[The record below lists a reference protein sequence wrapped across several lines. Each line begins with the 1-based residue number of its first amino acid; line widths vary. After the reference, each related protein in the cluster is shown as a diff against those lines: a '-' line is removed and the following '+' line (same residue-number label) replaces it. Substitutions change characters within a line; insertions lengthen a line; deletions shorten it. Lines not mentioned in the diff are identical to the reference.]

1 MAIFDY
7 KGQDARTLISDAW
20 TLATYTSGTATVGA
34 LYNIPGAIL
43 GEGNSFSLPKGWRE
57 INASELDVDN
67 SRLDITGSFTGG
79 GVFGAQARVFGQYDS
94 SGQLTKMAFSIAG
107 TNSPIDL
114 IGWPAMI
121 DNSYINGFDY
131 LLDAIKDYAV
141 AKNLS
146 GKDVL
151 VTGYSQGGA
160 VTNGM
165 FLTKDTLADGFF
177 KDSDYFGME
186 SPKVGNDSG
195 IFNFGFEND
204 VVHRL
209 IGEETN
215 LGSAAI
221 DALTGSDINYT
232 STTDNI
238 VLFDT
243 IYALPTWPNGPFS
256 IANLTGW
263 AAHLEGIFI
272 NPIQT
277 ISQST
282 FYDHIEQDSTIII
295 SNLDPISRSFTWV
308 SDKATATSNH
318 YGTPAFLLGTASGD
332 KLQDGRSDDFLDGFA
347 GDDSFRVS
355 TGTDIVAGGAGS
367 DKVFLKGAVANYEAV
382 KLSDG
387 TLFLNDTTGQYGLKE
402 LHSVE
407 FVEFET
413 ALATATSQLPFVGGF
428 LSSVGQVLTPAY
440 AVTSDKLDYQ
450 GWFGS
455 DKSYNKAIEGTAQA
469 DSLIGTSGRD
479 LMFGQ
484 AGNDTL
490 SGGAGNDLLHGG
502 EGNDTLLGGT
512 GNDQLYGGAG
522 NDILVG
528 GQGNDLLS
536 GGVGSDVFVFDQAGF
551 GQDRISD
558 FNIHQNGLDV
568 LVFSKSLFA
577 SVDAVLSAASQQD
590 NDTVIQTIDGS
601 VTLVGFSPANLTADM
616 LSLA

>member
-20 TLATYTSGTATVGA
+20 NLATYASGVATVGV
-34 LYNIPGAIL
+34 LYNIPGAVL
-43 GEGNSFSLPKGWRE
+43 GEGNTFTLPQGWRE
-57 INASELDVDN
+57 INASELNVDK
-67 SRLDITGSFTGG
+67 SHLDLTGSFTGG
-79 GVFGAQARVFGQYDS
+79 DVLGAQARVFGQYDS
-94 SGQLTKMAFSIAG
+94 SGQLTKMAFASAG
-107 TNSPIDL
+107 TNSLIDL
-114 IGWPAMI
+114 AGWPAMI

-131 LLDAIKDYAV
+131 LLDAVKDYAIG
-141 AKNLS
+141 KNLS

-151 VTGYSQGGA
+151 VTGYSQGGS
-160 VTNGM
+160 VTNSM
-165 FLTKDTLADGFF
+165 FLAKDTLADGFF

-282 FYDHIEQDSTIII
+282 FYDYIERDSTIII

-318 YGTPAFLLGTASGD
+318 YGTPAFLLGTSSAD
-332 KLQDGRSDDFLDGFA
+332 KLQDGRHDDFLDGFA
-347 GDDSFRVS
+347 GDDSFRLS
-355 TGTDIVAGGAGS
+355 TGTDTVAGGAGN
-367 DKVFLKGAVANYEAV
+367 DKVFLKGAAANYEAV
-382 KLSDG
+382 NLSDG
-387 TLFLNDTTGQYGLKE
+387 TVFLNDTSGQYGLKE
-402 LHSVE
+402 LRGVE
-407 FVEFET
+407 HVEFET
-413 ALATATSQLPFVGGF
+413 ALATNASQLPLIGNF
-428 LSSVGQVLTPAY
+428 LSSIGQALTPAY
-440 AVTSDKLDYQ
+440 TITSGKLDYE
-450 GWFGS
+450 GWFGQ
-455 DKSYNKAIEGTAQA
+455 DKSYNKAIEGTTLA
-469 DSLIGTSGRD
+469 DNLNGTSGRD

-490 SGGAGNDLLHGG
+490 SGGGGNDLLHGG
-502 EGNDTLLGGT
+502 AGNDTLLGGS
-512 GNDQLYGGAG
+512 GNDQLYGAAG

-577 SVDAVLSAASQQD
+577 STDAVISAASQQG
-590 NDTVIQTIDGS
+590 NDTLIQAGDAS
-601 VTLVGFSPANLTADM
+601 VTLVGFNPANLSADM
-616 LSLA
+616 LSLV